1 MEFGFIK
8 TKQKKKNILQALSSN
23 FINIVLL
30 KKIVV
35 ELVKKKI
42 NQSIPAYGPSLWR
55 LGEFNKQNLKK
66 KQKKTKKK
74 GTENNV
80 KEKKVWGNHFTICS
94 LHKLYHCAPLFTFTP
109 APSQFSIFVF
119 DRRTQIS

>member
-1 MEFGFIK
+1 MKFGFIK
-8 TKQKKKNILQALSSN
+8 TKHKKKNILQALSSN

-66 KQKKTKKK
+66 NKKKQKKKGQKIMLKKK
-74 GTENNV
+74 R
-80 KEKKVWGNHFTICS
+80 
-94 LHKLYHCAPLFTFTP
+94 Y
-109 APSQFSIFVF
+109 
-119 DRRTQIS
+119 

>member
-66 KQKKTKKK
+66 KQKKKQKKK
-74 GTENNV
+74 GQ
-80 KEKKVWGNHFTICS
+80 KIMLKK
-94 LHKLYHCAPLFTFTP
+94 KRY
-109 APSQFSIFVF
+109 
-119 DRRTQIS
+119 